1 MDHDVVRRL
10 KKPETLKS
18 NEFIREID
26 VFISELLRSRA
37 PKKRREFK

>member
-26 VFISELLRSRA
+26 AFISELRA
-37 PKKRREFK
+37 LKKRREFR